1 MPKLAQLKSNILK
14 IGSIL
19 VQYLLRNKHLSL
31 HGLGVFSIDSSAN
44 PVYDEEKQQ
53 YDSPI
58 HFSPDSKAADDSGL
72 IDFIVENST
81 KIRPLAIADLD
92 SYLAAGKQ
100 LLNISKPFVI
110 EGLGTLNRNTQGHVD
125 FVAGTGASHI
135 TEEGSR
141 HSKQKTADGNDA
153 ISFQDNYLRP
163 PRSADNM
170 TQKFLI
176 AAAVLVGI
184 AIIAWVVYFFLY
196 REESRPLEQPPIVIT
211 KPVETPPD
219 TTKVQA
225 AVTDSIKPKQDSTVA
240 TQTAVTGPAP
250 TSSGNLTY
258 NIVIEY
264 ANKAR
269 ALKRYAALQ
278 EWDSHVK
285 LATKDSVYFKL
296 YCTFTGPLS
305 DTTHKK
311 DSLSS
316 YYGRKVYVELNP

>member
-1 MPKLAQLKSNILK
+1 MTKLAQLKSNILK
-14 IGSIL
+14 IGQIL
-19 VQYLLRNKHLSL
+19 VQYLLRHKHLSL
-31 HGLGVFSIDSSAN
+31 HGLGVFAIDSSVN

-53 YDSPI
+53 YDNHI
-58 HFSPDSKAADDSGL
+58 HFSPDSKASDDSGL
-72 IDFIVENST
+72 IDYIVENST

-110 EGLGTLNRNTQGHVD
+110 EGLGTLNRNPQGHID
-125 FVAGTGASHI
+125 FVAGSGASHI
-135 TEEGSR
+135 PEEGSR
-141 HSKQKTADGNDA
+141 HTKQRTADSNDA
-153 ISFQDNYLRP
+153 ISFHDNYLRP

-196 REESRPLEQPPIVIT
+196 REESTPLEQPPIVIT
-211 KPVETPPD
+211 KPVETPRD
-219 TTKVQA
+219 TTKTQA
-225 AVTDSIKPKQDSTVA
+225 IVTDSIKPKQDSTVA
-240 TQTAVTGPAP
+240 TQNAVTSAPVTTSGP
-250 TSSGNLTY
+250 STY

-269 ALKRYAALQ
+269 ALKRYVVLQ
-278 EWDSHVK
+278 QWDSQVK
-285 LATKDSVYFKL
+285 ISTKDSVYFKL